1 MFYSRFGEV
10 SDLQIWDI
18 FSLESELFVLPLI
31 LRLYLVNKSGLRATN
46 YLSILLYM
54 NLDHHSTK
62 DCTI

>member
-1 MFYSRFGEV
+1 MFYSRFEEV

>member
-1 MFYSRFGEV
+1 MFYSRFEEV

-18 FSLESELFVLPLI
+18 FSLQSELFVLPLI

-46 YLSILLYM
+46 YLSILLYI